1 MLVIGLTNVASH
13 KHCIVCGK
21 TIDEM
26 DTFCDEVCESKYKS
40 AQRRQ
45 TLFFLVFIGLL
56 VLMLIVPVILK
67 TPQG

>member
-1 MLVIGLTNVASH
+1 MIGLTKVASH

-26 DTFCDEVCESKYKS
+26 ETFCDEVCESKYKS

-56 VLMLIVPVILK
+56 ILMLIVSVILK

>member
-1 MLVIGLTNVASH
+1 MVIGLTKVASH

-26 DTFCDEVCESKYKS
+26 ETFCDEVCESKYKS

-56 VLMLIVPVILK
+56 ILMLIVPVILK

>member
-1 MLVIGLTNVASH
+1 MIGLTKVASH

-26 DTFCDEVCESKYKS
+26 ETFCDEVCESKYKS

-56 VLMLIVPVILK
+56 ILMLIVPVILK

>member
-1 MLVIGLTNVASH
+1 MTKAASH

-21 TIDEM
+21 TVEETDS
-26 DTFCDEVCESKYKS
+26 FCDEVCDSKYRS

-67 TPQG
+67 APQG

>member
-1 MLVIGLTNVASH
+1 MVIGLTKAASH

-21 TIDEM
+21 TVEETDS
-26 DTFCDEVCESKYKS
+26 FCDEVCDSKYRS

-67 TPQG
+67 APQG